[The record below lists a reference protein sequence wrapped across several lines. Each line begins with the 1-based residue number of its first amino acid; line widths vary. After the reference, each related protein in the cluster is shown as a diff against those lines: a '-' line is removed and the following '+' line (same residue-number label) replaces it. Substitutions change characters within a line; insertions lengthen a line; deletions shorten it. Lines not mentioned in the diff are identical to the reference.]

1 MKLMSKIIPS
11 TIGLLTILL
20 LNYSPSARA
29 GWSVNVGVNGSG
41 TVQVKVSNA
50 CGTNTII
57 TPFMAFP
64 SAAINQQSNKIHF
77 STNGVLPAC
86 ASSQTYVQVQATNNY
101 KTTIKSATGPGD
113 ANDNDLLLQ
122 FIIPRSACAS
132 GDVEVVLVLVTNNSV
147 TFHYTARLSDE
158 GTAILLRV
166 VDAITG
172 QERYVVLVTGPY
184 DNTGQACEGTFT
196 VFGDPTK
203 LNLLV
208 DGNSSTL
215 PFNITCPG
223 DMVIPC
229 GTPLPLTSYNPPAI
243 PSGPTGPFTVTY
255 NPTPD
260 QLVLGV
266 TNVVTATATDTNG
279 CNVSCQFNVFVQPIT
294 FDGFYPPIGGADAT
308 GGSCQAPI
316 AVSKLGSMIPVKF
329 DLACNGVPLTG
340 GAPTITIQSCTGNFV
355 FNGPFT
361 LVNTVWHFN
370 IDSTVIGTAPSFAG
384 VYKVTANLPDGTQHS
399 CYIQYKK

>member
-1 MKLMSKIIPS
+1 MSKIIPS

-29 GWSVNVGVNGSG
+29 GWSVNVGLNGSG

-57 TPFMAFP
+57 TPYMAFP

-77 STNGVLPAC
+77 ATNAALPAC

-113 ANDNDLLLQ
+113 TNDNDLVLQ
-122 FIIPRSACAS
+122 FVIPRSACAS
-132 GDVEVVLVLVTNNSV
+132 GDIDVVPVAVSNNSV
-147 TFHYTARLSDE
+147 TFHYTAKLSDE
-158 GTAILLRV
+158 GTAVLLRI

-184 DNTGQACEGTFT
+184 DNTGQPCEGTFT
-196 VFGDPTK
+196 VFGDPTQ
-203 LNLLV
+203 LNLLI
-208 DGNSSTL
+208 DGNTSTL
-215 PFNITCPG
+215 PFNIACPG

-229 GTPLPLTSYNPPAI
+229 GTPLPLQAYNPPAV

-294 FDGFYPPIGGADAT
+294 FDGFYPPVGGADAT

-316 AVSKLGSMIPVKF
+316 TVAKLGSMIPVKF
-329 DLACNGVPLTG
+329 DLGCNGLPLTS

-355 FNGPFT
+355 YNGPFT

-370 IDSTVIGTAPSFAG
+370 IDSTVIGNSPKFAG
-384 VYKVTANLPDGTQHS
+384 VYRVTANLPDGSHHS
-399 CYIQYKK
+399 AYIQFK

>member
-132 GDVEVVLVLVTNNSV
+132 GDVEVVPVLVTNNSV

>member
-1 MKLMSKIIPS
+1 MKVMLKVIPP
-11 TIGLLTILL
+11 TMALLTALL
-20 LNYSPSARA
+20 INYSPSARA

-50 CGTNTII
+50 CGTNTIK

-64 SAAINQQSNKIHF
+64 SAAINRQSNNIVF
-77 STNGVLPAC
+77 STNGLLPAC

-101 KTTIKSATGPGD
+101 KTTIKSFTGPGD
-113 ANDNDLLLQ
+113 ANDNDDLLQ
-122 FIIPRSACAS
+122 FVIPRSACAS
-132 GDVEVVLVLVTNNSV
+132 GDVEVIPVMVTNNAV
-147 TFHYTARLSDE
+147 TFHYIARLSDE

-166 VDAITG
+166 IDATTG

-184 DNTGQACEGTFT
+184 DNTGQPCEGTFT
-196 VFGDPTK
+196 VFGDPGK

-208 DGNSSTL
+208 DGNTSTL
-215 PFNITCPG
+215 PFSIACPG
-223 DMVIPC
+223 DMIIPC
-229 GTPLPLTSYNPPAI
+229 GSGPLTAYNPPAV

-279 CNVSCQFNVFVQPIT
+279 CTVSCQFNVFVQPIT
-294 FDGFYPPIGGADAT
+294 FDGFFSPIAGADAT
-308 GGSCQAPI
+308 GGSCQAPLRTF
-316 AVSKLGSMIPVKF
+316 KLGNVVPVKF
-329 DLACNGVPLTG
+329 DLVCNGQPFVG
-340 GAPTITIQSCTGNFV
+340 GLPTITIQSCTGNFF

-361 LVNTVWHFN
+361 LVNNEWHFN
-370 IDSTVIGTAPSFAG
+370 IDSTVIGTVGGFAG
-384 VYKVTANLPDGTQHS
+384 VYKVTANLPDGSHHS
-399 CYIQYKK
+399 AYIQYKR

>member
-1 MKLMSKIIPS
+1 MRVTSKLISS
-11 TIGLLTILL
+11 TVGLFTVLL
-20 LNYSPSARA
+20 ISYSPSAQA

-50 CGTNTII
+50 CGTNTIV

-113 ANDNDLLLQ
+113 ANDNEDLLQ
-122 FIIPRSACAS
+122 FVIPRSACAS
-132 GDVEVVLVLVTNNSV
+132 GDVEVVPVVVTNNSV
-147 TFHYTARLSDE
+147 TFHYIARLSDE

-166 VDAITG
+166 VDATTG

-184 DNTGQACEGTFT
+184 DNTGQQCEGTFT

-208 DGNSSTL
+208 DGNTSTL
-215 PFNITCPG
+215 PFNIACPG

-229 GTPLPLTSYNPPAI
+229 GTPLPLTAYNPPAV

-279 CNVSCQFNVFVQPIT
+279 CTVSCQFNVLVQPIT
-294 FDGFYPPIGGADAT
+294 FDGFYSPIGGADAT
-308 GGSCQAPI
+308 GGSCQAPLRMF
-316 AVSKLGSMIPVKF
+316 KLGSVVPVKF
-329 DLACNGVPLTG
+329 DLACNGVPFVG
-340 GAPTITIQSCTGNFV
+340 GQPTITIQSCTGNFL

-361 LVNTVWHFN
+361 LVNNQWHFN
-370 IDSTVIGTAPSFAG
+370 IDSTVIGTTSKFAG
-384 VYKVTANLPDGTQHS
+384 VYRITANLPDGSQHS
-399 CYIQYKK
+399 TYLQFK

>member
-1 MKLMSKIIPS
+1 MA
-11 TIGLLTILL
+11 LLTIVL
-20 LNYSPSARA
+20 LNYAPSARA

-50 CGTNTII
+50 CGTNTIT

-77 STNGVLPAC
+77 STNGLLPAC

-113 ANDNDLLLQ
+113 ANDNDDLLQ
-122 FIIPRSACAS
+122 FVIPRSACAS
-132 GDVEVVLVLVTNNSV
+132 GDVEVVPVVVTNNSV

-184 DNTGQACEGTFT
+184 DNTGQPCEGTFT
-196 VFGDPTK
+196 VFGDPGK
-203 LNLLV
+203 LNLLI
-208 DGNSSTL
+208 DGNTSTL
-215 PFNITCPG
+215 PFNIACPG
-223 DMVIPC
+223 DIVVPC
-229 GTPLPLTSYNPPAI
+229 GTPLPLTAYNPPAV

-255 NPTPD
+255 SPTPD

-279 CNVSCQFNVFVQPIT
+279 CTVSCQFNVYEQPIT
-294 FDGFYPPIGGADAT
+294 FDGFYPPVGGADAT

-316 AVSKLGSMIPVKF
+316 VVSKLGSMIPLKF
-329 DLACNGVPLTG
+329 DLVCNGLQLTS
-340 GAPTITIQSCTGNFV
+340 GAPTVTIQSCTGNFV

-370 IDSTVIGTAPSFAG
+370 IDSSVIGNSPKFAG
-384 VYKVTANLPDGTQHS
+384 VYRVTANLPDGSHHS
-399 CYIQYKK
+399 CYVQYK

>member
-1 MKLMSKIIPS
+1 MRLTSKLIPP
-11 TIGLLTILL
+11 TIGMLAVLLIG
-20 LNYSPSARA
+20 YSPSAQA
-29 GWSVNVGVNGSG
+29 GWSVNVGVTGSG

-50 CGTNTII
+50 CGTNTVT

-86 ASSQTYVQVQATNNY
+86 SSSQTYVQVQATNNY
-101 KTTIKSATGPGD
+101 KTTIKSFTGPGD
-113 ANDNDLLLQ
+113 ANDNDDLLQ
-122 FIIPRSACAS
+122 FVIPRSACAS
-132 GDVEVVLVLVTNNSV
+132 GDVEVIPVLVTNNAV
-147 TFHYTARLSDE
+147 TFHYAARLSDE

-166 VDAITG
+166 VDTVTG

-184 DNTGQACEGTFT
+184 DNTGQQCEGTFT
-196 VFGDPTK
+196 VFGDPGK
-203 LNLLV
+203 LNLLI
-208 DGNSSTL
+208 DGNTSTL
-215 PFNITCPG
+215 PFSIACPG
-223 DMVIPC
+223 DMIIPC
-229 GTPLPLTSYNPPAI
+229 GSGTLTAYNPPAV

-260 QLVLGV
+260 KLVLGV

-279 CNVSCQFNVFVQPIT
+279 CTVSCQFNVFVQPIT

-316 AVSKLGSMIPVKF
+316 AVAKLGSMIPVKF
-329 DLACNGVPLTG
+329 DLTCNGLPLTG
-340 GAPTITIQSCTGNFV
+340 GAPTITIQSCTGNFL

-370 IDSTVIGTAPSFAG
+370 IDSTVIGTAASFAG
-384 VYKVTANLPDGTQHS
+384 VYKVTANLPDGSQHS
-399 CYIQYKK
+399 AYIQFKK

>member
-1 MKLMSKIIPS
+1 MKAILKPMRLALA
-11 TIGLLTILL
+11 LLTILMI
-20 LNYSPSARA
+20 NGSQPAWA

-50 CGTNTII
+50 CGTNTIK
-57 TPFMAFP
+57 TPFMLNP
-64 SAAINQQSNKIHF
+64 SAAINQQSNSIKF
-77 STNGVLPAC
+77 STNAPLPAC

-101 KTTIKSATGPGD
+101 KTTIKSFTGPGD
-113 ANDNDLLLQ
+113 LNDNEDLLQ
-122 FIIPRSACAS
+122 FVIPRSACAS
-132 GDVEVVLVLVTNNSV
+132 GDVEVVPVVVTNNSV

-172 QERYVVLVTGPY
+172 QQRYVVLVTGPY

-196 VFGDPTK
+196 VFGDPNK

-208 DGNSSTL
+208 DGNTSTL
-215 PFNITCPG
+215 PFSIACPG
-223 DMVIPC
+223 DIIVPC
-229 GTPLPLTSYNPPAI
+229 GTGPLTSYDPPAV

-255 NPTPD
+255 NPPPN
-260 QLVLGV
+260 QLLLGV

-279 CNVSCQFNVFVQPIT
+279 CNVSCQFNVYIQPIA
-294 FDGFYPPIGGADAT
+294 FDGFFSPIAGADAT
-308 GGSCQAPI
+308 GGSCLAPLRTF
-316 AVSKLGSMIPVKF
+316 KLGNVIPVKF
-329 DLACNGVPLTG
+329 DLSCNGVPLTS

-361 LVNTVWHFN
+361 LVNNEWHFN
-370 IDSTVIGTAPSFAG
+370 IDSTIIGTSGAFAG
-384 VYKVTANLPDGTQHS
+384 VYKVTANLQDGSQHS
-399 CYIQYKK
+399 AYIQYKK